1 LFCITLEPYGEFLL
15 DLSVPYDRA
24 VMLEILNICE
34 IDSTIE
40 FNKLE
45 YSESGPSGS
54 FAPLKLVRF
63 DTPVEEF
70 TRHESR
76 ELRELRAIELL
87 TSKSWDDIFHAAQRY
102 CSLDPEV
109 LVKTDVERLLKE
121 LHVLDIPT
129 VTGEVFFTLDPMEFG
144 EFVESAP
151 YGARRF
157 VQTIQNHGT
166 QCFAPRVE
174 LRVCRHPSFTIV
186 VVYGFPVCWI
196 LSARVWHTLS

>member
-1 LFCITLEPYGEFLL
+1 MSHGNYCFAITLEPYGEFLL

-45 YSESGPSGS
+45 YSESSSAGPGGS

-76 ELRELRAIELL
+76 ELRELRAIEQLS
-87 TSKSWDDIFHAAQRY
+87 SKSWDDIFHAAQRY

-144 EFVESAP
+144 TFVAW
-151 YGARRF
+151 
-157 VQTIQNHGT
+157 
-166 QCFAPRVE
+166 
-174 LRVCRHPSFTIV
+174 
-186 VVYGFPVCWI
+186 CW
-196 LSARVWHTLS
+196 